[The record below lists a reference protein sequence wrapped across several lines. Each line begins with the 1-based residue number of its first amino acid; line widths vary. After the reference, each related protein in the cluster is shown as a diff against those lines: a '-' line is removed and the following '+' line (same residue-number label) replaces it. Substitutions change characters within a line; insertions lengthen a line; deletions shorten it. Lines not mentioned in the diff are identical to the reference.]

1 MSAIPSSFAPPPFDV
16 AAVRAHFPGLNV
28 PIHGHKLA
36 YLDNAATA
44 QKPQVMIDRISAAYT
59 HECANIHR
67 GVHLLS
73 ARATASFEA
82 ARQNIATFINAP
94 HAHEVIFT
102 RGATEA
108 INLVAHSFGAWRV
121 GPGDEII
128 ISELEH
134 HANIVPWQLLCQRQN
149 ATLKVIPMDDRGAL
163 DEDALE
169 RLLGPKVKLLAISHM
184 SNALGTIVPV
194 KRMIAEAHRHNVPV
208 LVDGAQA
215 VTHLAVDVQDLG
227 ADFYVFSGHK
237 LYGPT
242 GVGVLWGRTKLLEAM
257 PPFQG
262 GGDMIEQVTFEQST
276 FAGLPNKFEAGTPD
290 IAGIIGMG
298 ATLDF
303 LNGLDLA
310 GARAHEAALLRYGT
324 EALQKVPGLRL
335 IGTAP
340 HKAAVLS
347 FVLDCAHP
355 HDIGTILDMKGVA
368 IRTGHHCAQPIMRHF
383 GVAAT
388 ARASLALYNTFEEI
402 DRLVDALWDVCR
414 MFGAH

>member
-1 MSAIPSSFAPPPFDV
+1 
-16 AAVRAHFPGLNV
+16 V

-149 ATLKVIPMDDRGAL
+149 ATLKVLPMDDRGAL

-194 KRMIAEAHRHNVPV
+194 KRMIAQAHRHNVPV